1 MKISCDV
8 AKDLLPLYAEDICSE
23 DSKRLLQEHLQMCG
37 DCRVQCERMKNAEI
51 FPAENQETAEQSA
64 ENCLTAY
71 AKKIRRRRMLLRCL
85 IPILILV
92 LGFGLSLVP
101 ETARLMQGRG
111 TEIICDVSELDRY
124 TFTAESARLVV
135 ALQTENAGSSIVQLW
150 KAGDTD
156 EPIMIA
162 EINSKESTCIFEN
175 LLSGISYRVS
185 IPDIQSGIVTVG
197 SALDFRQAVSMAARE
212 LFVPY
217 F

>member
-8 AKDLLPLYAEDICSE
+8 AKDLLPLYAADLCSE
-23 DSKRLLQEHLQMCG
+23 ESKRLLQEHLQTCG
-37 DCRVQCERMKNAEI
+37 DCRVQYERMKNAEL
-51 FPAENQETAEQSA
+51 FPAETQEADEQSA
-64 ENCLTAY
+64 ETCLTAY

-85 IPILILV
+85 IPVLILV
-92 LGFGLSLVP
+92 LGFGLPLVP

-111 TEIICDVSELDRY
+111 TEVTCDVSELEHS
-124 TFTAESARLVV
+124 TFPAESARLVV
-135 ALQTENAGSSIVQLW
+135 ALQTENAGGSIVQLW

-162 EINSKESTCIFEN
+162 EISSKENACIFEN

-185 IPDIQSGIVTVG
+185 IPDMQSGTVTVG
-197 SALDFRQAVSMAARE
+197 SALNFRQAVSMAARK
-212 LFVPY
+212 LFAPY